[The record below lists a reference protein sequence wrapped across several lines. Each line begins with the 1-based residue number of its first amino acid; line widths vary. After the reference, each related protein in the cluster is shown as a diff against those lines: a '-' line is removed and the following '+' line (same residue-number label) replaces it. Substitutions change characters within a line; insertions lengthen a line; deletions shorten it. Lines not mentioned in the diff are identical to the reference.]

1 MVKKETKL
9 YVIKTIINSISNITI
24 ADFRR
29 YKTNTLFP
37 RRPIFAA
44 NEVTKR

>member
-1 MVKKETKL
+1 MKITGIILFQTVN
-9 YVIKTIINSISNITI
+9 IKN
-24 ADFRR
+24 RR
-29 YKTNTLFP
+29 FQALKNKYLIP